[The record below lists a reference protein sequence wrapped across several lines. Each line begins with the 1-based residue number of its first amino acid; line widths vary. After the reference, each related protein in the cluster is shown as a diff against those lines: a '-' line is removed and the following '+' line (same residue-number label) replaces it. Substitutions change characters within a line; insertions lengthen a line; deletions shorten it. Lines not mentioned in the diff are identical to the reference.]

1 MDEKVLFKLNQLQR
15 NYFKGLRSEED
26 FLDVTL
32 VSTDQVQ
39 MHAHKV
45 VLSASSEFFKAILSQ
60 NKHSHPIVCLD
71 GVSSRNLE
79 HLLDYIYSGE
89 ISVFQNE
96 LDDFL
101 LLTNRFKLDGHLEKV
116 KIEPSSNDPY
126 DLSNDCMIDEVKD
139 VETEDVV
146 DNTEA
151 TNNSTKIY
159 AEEGNDVQETLLD
172 DMPTQQTRLNS
183 EKDKSIQHAVRGT
196 PGRKCKDASFI
207 DANIMAKIKSH
218 FEEIMQIGE
227 LGGRRCFQCSICHK
241 AIPHT
246 LRRHAMSHV
255 ERHIEGLVF
264 PCKFCDKKCRLSD
277 SLRMHMKRSHNQNL

>member
-1 MDEKVLFKLNQLQR
+1 MLKLNQLQR
-15 NYFKGLRSEED
+15 NYFKDLRSEED
-26 FLDVTL
+26 FFDVTL

-71 GVSSRNLE
+71 GVSSTNLE
-79 HLLDYIYSGE
+79 HLLDYIYCGE

-101 LLTNRFKLDGHLEKV
+101 LLTNRFKLDGHLERV

-126 DLSNDCMIDEVKD
+126 DLNNDYMIEEVKV
-139 VETEDVV
+139 VETEDVI

-151 TNNSTKIY
+151 TLNSTEID
-159 AEEGNDVQETLLD
+159 AEEENDVQETTS
-172 DMPTQQTRLNS
+172 TQQTSLNF
-183 EKDKSIQHAVRGT
+183 EKDESIEHAVRGT
-196 PGRKCKDASFI
+196 PGRKRKDASFI
-207 DANIMAKIKSH
+207 DANIIAKIKSH

-264 PCKFCDKKCRLSD
+264 PCNFCDKKCRLSD
-277 SLRMHMKRSHNQNL
+277 SLRMHMKRTHNQK

>member
-1 MDEKVLFKLNQLQR
+1 MFKLNQLQR
-15 NYFKGLRSEED
+15 NYFKDLRSEEN

-39 MHAHKV
+39 MYAHKV
-45 VLSASSEFFKAILSQ
+45 VLSSSSEFFRAILSQ

-71 GVSSRNLE
+71 GVSSTNLG

-89 ISVFQNE
+89 ISVFHNE

-126 DLSNDCMIDEVKD
+126 DLSNDCTIEEVKV
-139 VETEDVV
+139 VETKDVI

-151 TNNSTKIY
+151 TINMTKID
-159 AEEGNDVQETLLD
+159 AEEENDVQETLID
-172 DMPTQQTRLNS
+172 DMPTQQTSLNF
-183 EKDKSIQHAVRGT
+183 EKDESIEHAVRGT
-196 PGRKCKDASFI
+196 PGRKRKDASFI
-207 DANIMAKIKSH
+207 DANVIAKIKSH
-218 FEEIMQIGE
+218 FDEIMQIGE

-264 PCKFCDKKCRLSD
+264 PCNFCDKKCRLSD
-277 SLRMHMKRSHNQNL
+277 SLRMHMKRTHNQK